1 LERLIP
7 IGINML
13 LKFKIKDIVDK
24 YNNQPR
30 SCGDI
35 DCNMMILELYEP
47 EAFLALHKKY
57 KTLIGGAR
65 KAKALF
71 GYPSILEFVKNNEN
85 YISISPS
92 FAKLGDIGTIVD
104 KHCTFLHL
112 GRSYLSITLDENKNE
127 VFRIVPK
134 LAIELTNCKF
144 FRRI

>member
-1 LERLIP
+1 
-7 IGINML
+7 ML

>member
-1 LERLIP
+1 
-7 IGINML
+7 ML
-13 LKFKIKDIVDK
+13 LKLKIKDIVEK

-47 EAFLALHKKY
+47 EAFLALHKNY

-65 KAKALF
+65 KAKKLF
-71 GYPSILEFVKNNEN
+71 GYPSILEFVRNSEN
-85 YISISPS
+85 YISIPSS
-92 FAKLGDIGTIVD
+92 FARLGDIGTIVD

-112 GRSYLSITLDENKNE
+112 GSSFLSITLDQNKNE

-134 LAIELTNCKF
+134 TGIKLTNCKF